1 MKKKLTIPEYIV
13 LFAITLMVVTIM
25 GKILMSYPLLIVDR
39 NNLVITE
46 KEGWVRYVKTTGKY
60 ASQTLWFSEG
70 EKSEQIILVCMN
82 EDSNYVSSS
91 SCKLSTELLKEM
103 PKERNYTSW
112 KSASVKIAHID
123 IPILNAI
130 YKHAILIE
138 K

>member
-1 MKKKLTIPEYIV
+1 MNKKLTVAEYII
-13 LFAITLMVVTIM
+13 LFAVSLMVLAIA
-25 GKILMSYPLLIVDR
+25 GKVLMSYPLLIVDR

-60 ASQTLWFSEG
+60 AGQTLWFSEG
-70 EKSEQIILVCMN
+70 EKNDQIILVCMN

-91 SCKLSTELLKEM
+91 TCKLSQELLKEM
-103 PKERNYTSW
+103 PQHKNYTSW
-112 KSASVKIAHID
+112 TKANVRIARID
-123 IPILNAI
+123 VPILSSI